1 MIDRDGNAV
10 AVTYT
15 INGGFG
21 AGVIAP
27 GTGFFLN
34 DEMDDFTVKP
44 GVANMFGLVQGEAN
58 AIAPGKRPLSSMA
71 PTLVEKD
78 GRVVL
83 ALGSPGGSRIITTV
97 LETALNLIDY
107 GMAPQEAVDAP
118 RFHHQWLPDAVFA
131 EPYAFSPDTQ
141 KLLEAMG
148 YKIVVQAP
156 WGAAEVAATAAA
168 RAGRGPARHRQ
179 PRTRSSAAGCG
190 RATSMAP
197 TTTGGRRGRRSA
209 NRRTRPIPSTPR
221 QPSS

>member
-44 GVANMFGLVQGEAN
+44 GVANLFGLVQGEAN

-107 GMAPQEAVDAP
+107 GMAAAGGG
-118 RFHHQWLPDAVFA
+118 RRAALP
-131 EPYAFSPDTQ
+131 PS
-141 KLLEAMG
+141 M
-148 YKIVVQAP
+148 
-156 WGAAEVAATAAA
+156 AA
-168 RAGRGPARHRQ
+168 RRGLRRTLRLLARHARSCS
-179 PRTRSSAAGCG
+179 RRWATRSSSRRRGARRKWWFRAPPRRRRRPRRPPATPDSVVRRRDAAGL
-190 RATSMAP
+190 S
-197 TTTGGRRGRRSA
+197 
-209 NRRTRPIPSTPR
+209 
-221 QPSS
+221 